1 MSLKGKTLSITG
13 ASRRIGLAVALRA
26 ARDGPNIAIAAKT
39 KTLHPKLE
47 GTIHLRAK
55 AIEGAGGQALIDD
68 TFLAAE
74 GVTDFD
80 AYCVDPS
87 QPLSPDFFMP
97 DPSWP
102 PPGVSLSAKA

>member
-47 GTIHLRAK
+47 GTIHLTAK

-80 AYCVDPS
+80 QYRVDPTQS
-87 QPLSPDFFMP
+87 LQQDFFVP
-97 DPSWP
+97 DDAP
-102 PPGVSLSAKA
+102 PPAGVSLQPVS